1 MNVGFF
7 YISNHGIPQEIIDEV
22 LSAVKVYF
30 SLPLE
35 TKMKLYH
42 KAVGNFKGYEPLL
55 GSNADP
61 ANRGDLHEG
70 FAIGWEELMLK
81 ENDEKRVNDGAM
93 AGANVWPLEPAG
105 FREACLNY

>member
-7 YISNHGIPQEIIDEV
+7 YISNHGIPQEIIDKV

-55 GSNADP
+55 GSNTDP
-61 ANRGDLHEG
+61 ANRGNLHEG
-70 FAIGWEELMLK
+70 FAIGWEELMPK
-81 ENDEKRVNDGAM
+81 ENDEKQVNDGAM

-105 FREACLNY
+105 FREACHNY

>member
-7 YISNHGIPQEIIDEV
+7 YISNHGIPQEIIDKV

-42 KAVGNFKGYEPLL
+42 KAVGNFKGYEFLL
-55 GSNADP
+55 GSNTNP

-70 FAIGWEELMLK
+70 FTIGWEELMLK
-81 ENDEKRVNDGAM
+81 ENNEKQVNDGAM

>member
-7 YISNHGIPQEIIDEV
+7 YISNHGIPQEIIDKV
-22 LSAVKVYF
+22 LSAMKVYF

-42 KAVGNFKGYEPLL
+42 KAVGNFKGYEPL
-55 GSNADP
+55 
-61 ANRGDLHEG
+61 GDLHEG
-70 FAIGWEELMLK
+70 FTIGWEELMPK
-81 ENDEKRVNDGAM
+81 ENNEKRVNDGAM